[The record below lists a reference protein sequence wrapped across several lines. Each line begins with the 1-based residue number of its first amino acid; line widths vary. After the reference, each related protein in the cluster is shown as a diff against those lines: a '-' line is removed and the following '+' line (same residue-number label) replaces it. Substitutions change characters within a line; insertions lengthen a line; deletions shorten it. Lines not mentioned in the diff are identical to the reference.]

1 MKPSWGKIRIEGIA
15 SLGVIAFALSVFIV
29 FSVAPR
35 AYSAEPAPT
44 LFVTDGCTRAVTAYS
59 AASNGDVS
67 PLAPA
72 TGLADPNSVAI
83 DASGKIYVTNSCF
96 SLATINIY
104 AKGSNGDTAPIT
116 TIGGSNTGLK
126 YPVGIAIDSKGKI
139 YVADYGNGII
149 SGPGSIA
156 PSVFVYAAG
165 SKGNVAPIA
174 TISGSDTGL
183 ETPIGIALDSSGKIY
198 VADYSAKSVFV
209 YSALGTST
217 GPVNEAPIAT
227 LSGSN
232 TKLVFPFGIAVDSSG
247 KIYVANR
254 DAKSWL
260 VYAAGSNGNVA
271 PNATISGSST
281 KLDLPYGIAVDSSG
295 KIYVADYGAD
305 SIFVYAAGSTGNIAP
320 VATISGPNTELFEP
334 LFLALTTPP
343 TTLSAAP
350 STINFGKVDATGTSN
365 PKKVTLTN
373 KGTAAAQIS
382 MVTATEPFK
391 IAGGV
396 NTCSGQTIASK
407 GTCSF
412 DCRVRAVNGPGRER
426 VDRRGLQRQQSRDE
440 PQRHWNC
447 CDAEGAVQGDV
458 PAGGGRCHW

>member
-1 MKPSWGKIRIEGIA
+1 MKPSWGKIRIGAIA
-15 SLGVIAFALSVFIV
+15 SLGVVAFALSAFSV
-29 FSVAPR
+29 FSVARR
-35 AYSAEPAPT
+35 AHSAEPTPT
-44 LFVTDGCTRAVTAYS
+44 LLVTDGCTDAVTAYS

-83 DASGKIYVTNSCF
+83 DASGRIYVTNSCF

-183 ETPIGIALDSSGKIY
+183 ETPIGIAL
-198 VADYSAKSVFV
+198 
-209 YSALGTST
+209 
-217 GPVNEAPIAT
+217 
-227 LSGSN
+227 
-232 TKLVFPFGIAVDSSG
+232 DSSG

-396 NTCSGQTIASK
+396 NTYSGQTIASK

-412 DCRVRAVNGPGRER
+412 DCRVRAVDGPGRER